1 MSTTVR
7 IPGPLRRYTD
17 NADKVQVDAGNL
29 VDVINQLNSLFPGI
43 QDRLLDD
50 AGEMRYF
57 VNVYLNREDV
67 RFLQGLETPI
77 NDGDEVSIVPE
88 ENEFSEVYDE
98 DLDLE
103 KPDFTSSKQWQLT
116 KYAVSVLVLIAL
128 ILPGILFLLDRN
140 GTSSTAA
147 TSEEKNHNAVTVP
160 DFTLPNSDGKEV
172 RLSQISSNSELVIL
186 VFYRGYF

>member
-57 VNVYLNREDV
+57 VNVYLNGEDV
-67 RFLQGLETPI
+67 RFLQGLQTPI
-77 NDGDEVSIVPE
+77 KDGDEVSIVPPVAGGSQNLNQDQFPE
-88 ENEFSEVYDE
+88 ETETIIANVSFVAGGYS
-98 DLDLE
+98 
-103 KPDFTSSKQWQLT
+103 KFTADISLAKTTSHPKN
-116 KYAVSVLVLIAL
+116 I
-128 ILPGILFLLDRN
+128 ILRGD
-140 GTSSTAA
+140 
-147 TSEEKNHNAVTVP
+147 
-160 DFTLPNSDGKEV
+160 SDDA
-172 RLSQISSNSELVIL
+172 
-186 VFYRGYF
+186 